1 MGTLDPFRFYEN
13 SNPSNFFRTVF
24 LFARVLPLVNMWGRK
39 GSNPPRKCDF
49 RDGESV
55 RKALKTF
62 NLTTTTAILMYL
74 YESVNQKSL
83 GARN

>member
-1 MGTLDPFRFYEN
+1 
-13 SNPSNFFRTVF
+13 
-24 LFARVLPLVNMWGRK
+24 MWGSK
-39 GSNPPRKCDF
+39 GSNPPRKGHF

-62 NLTTTTAILMYL
+62 NLTTTTAILMHL
-74 YESVNQKSL
+74 HESVNQKSL